1 MLEKVFDVTSL
12 MTSWKSLQWSVRCV
26 LANSYE
32 GREQEPAG
40 TWKVQEAK
48 ARFSEL
54 LDTSLRDGPQ
64 VVTRRGVETAVIV
77 PYAEWLRIKKPRY
90 RDVKEWLLAPEA
102 RTEELVP
109 ERLDWELRSPPS
121 FD

>member
-1 MLEKVFDVTSL
+1 MADQHEG
-12 MTSWKSLQWSVRCV
+12 
-26 LANSYE
+26 SYE
-32 GREQEPAG
+32 GREREPTR
-40 TWKVQEAK
+40 TWQVQEAK

-54 LDTSLRDGPQ
+54 LETSLREGPQ

-77 PYAEWLRIKKPRY
+77 PIEEWRRLRKPKYANI
-90 RDVKEWLLAPEA
+90 KEWLLAPEA

-109 ERLDWELRSPPS
+109 PRLEWKLRPPPS

>member
-1 MLEKVFDVTSL
+1 LS
-12 MTSWKSLQWSVRCV
+12 
-26 LANSYE
+26 NSYE
-32 GREQEPAG
+32 DREQDTAG
-40 TWKVQEAK
+40 TWQVQEAK

-77 PYAEWLRIKKPRY
+77 PYTEWQRINRPRH

-102 RTEELVP
+102 RTDDLVP
-109 ERLDWELRSPPS
+109 ARLEWELPPPPS

>member
-1 MLEKVFDVTSL
+1 MKKLRGMTSL
-12 MTSWKSLQWSVRCV
+12 MTSLVNKEWSGRCI

-32 GREQEPAG
+32 GREQEPTG

-109 ERLDWELRSPPS
+109 ERINWELRSPPS

>member
-1 MLEKVFDVTSL
+1 M
-12 MTSWKSLQWSVRCV
+12 
-26 LANSYE
+26 ANSYE
-32 GREQEPAG
+32 GREPQPAR
-40 TWKVQEAK
+40 TWQVQEAK

-54 LDTSLRDGPQ
+54 LDTSLREGPQ

-77 PYAEWLRIKKPRY
+77 PFAEWQRIKKPKY

-109 ERLDWELRSPPS
+109 EQVEWQLRPPPS

>member
-1 MLEKVFDVTSL
+1 MSSLVTSHVQL
-12 MTSWKSLQWSVRCV
+12 SQGWGCD

-32 GREQEPAG
+32 GREQESTG
-40 TWKVQEAK
+40 TWQVQEAK

-54 LDTSLRDGPQ
+54 LETSLRDGPQ

-77 PYAEWLRIKKPRY
+77 PYAEWQRIKKPRY
-90 RDVKEWLLAPEA
+90 RNVKEWLLAPEA
-102 RTEELVP
+102 RTDDLVP
-109 ERLDWELRSPPS
+109 ERLDWELGSPPR